1 MDRITS
7 AYVEAFRKE
16 QSLPAGDEALTFEH
30 FVNYCVLSDTYED
43 EFDINDIHTGG
54 GDDMGIDGLAIIV
67 NGALVSDI
75 EEIRDLISTN
85 KFADV
90 RFIFNQA
97 KTSSSFSAEQFGT
110 FGDGVEDFFAQ
121 TLSQPAS
128 ERLQQFRSLM
138 TFVFENSTQ
147 FKHGRP
153 VCELNFITTG
163 KWNPTSH
170 LTAKITKIKTRLEE
184 LELFERVTFKPYGA
198 ADIQAA
204 WNRTKNSATV
214 EFNFANKVTL
224 PEIGGITESYLGVV
238 PLSEF
243 SKIVADEETGAIR
256 KQIFY
261 DNVRDFQGENAVN
274 SEMASSLNTPEGRDR
289 FAVLN
294 NGVTLV
300 ARSLRNTGNKFMV
313 SDYQIVN
320 GCQTSHVLH
329 YNRAVLPENLDV
341 PLKVIATSDEEVIAS
356 IITATNRQTQVSDED
371 LMALGTFQK
380 DLEAYFGAFDDKK
393 QLHYERRSRQFAS
406 VPVEKVRIITKTLA
420 LRSFA
425 AMFLEDPRR
434 AASYYGE
441 LKPQIG
447 KTIFN
452 AEHKLDPYYSASFGY
467 YRLEYLFRNG
477 QIPVKYKPARFQ
489 LLTAFRMLIT
499 RDAPPAFKSRQ
510 IEKYS
515 TKINEALWSDTTALN
530 TFRKA
535 AGTIDAAL
543 DGKELTRENAKV
555 QSFTDAVISKVKELR

>member
-1 MDRITS
+1 M
-7 AYVEAFRKE
+7 
-16 QSLPAGDEALTFEH
+16 
-30 FVNYCVLSDTYED
+30 NYCVLSDTYED

-54 GDDMGIDGLAIIV
+54 GDDMGIDGIAIIV
-67 NGALVSDI
+67 NGALVSDS
-75 EEIRDLISTN
+75 EEIADLISTN

-90 RFIFNQA
+90 RFMFTQA
-97 KTSSSFSAEQFGT
+97 KTSSSFSSEQFGT
-110 FGDGVEDFFAQ
+110 FGDGVEDFFGE
-121 TLSQPAS
+121 TLRQPATP
-128 ERLQQFRSLM
+128 RITHLRSLM
-138 TFVFENSTQ
+138 NYVFENSTQ

-153 VCELNFITTG
+153 VCELHFVTTG
-163 KWNPTSH
+163 KWTPTAH
-170 LTAKITKIKTRLEE
+170 LTAKIEKVKSRLEN
-184 LELFERVTFKPYGA
+184 LNLFDKVIFKPYGA
-198 ADIQAA
+198 AEIQAA

-214 EFNFANKVTL
+214 EFTFSNKVTL

-243 SKIVADEETGAIR
+243 SKIVADEETGTIR

-261 DNVRDFQGENAVN
+261 DNVRDFQGGNAVN
-274 SEMASSLNTPEGRDR
+274 SEMALSLGTPEGQDR

-300 ARSLRNTGNKFMV
+300 ARSLRNTGNKFVV

-329 YNRAVLPENLDV
+329 NNRAGLPENLDV

-371 LMALGTFQK
+371 LMALGAFQK
-380 DLEAYFGAFDDKK
+380 DLEAYFASFDDKK

-406 VPVEKVRIITKTLA
+406 VPVEKVRIITKTIA
-420 LRSFA
+420 MRSFA
-425 AMFLEDPRR
+425 AMFLDDPRR

-447 KTIFN
+447 RTIFN
-452 AEHKLDPYYSASFGY
+452 VDDKLAPYYSASFGY

-477 QIPVKYKPARFQ
+477 QIPVKYKPARYH
-489 LLTAFRMLIT
+489 LLTAFRILT
-499 RDAPPAFKSRQ
+499 VRDAPPATKSRQ
-510 IEKYS
+510 IEKYAQRM
-515 TKINEALWSDTTALN
+515 NDALWSDSIALA
-530 TFRKA
+530 TFKRSLLA
-535 AGTIDAAL
+535 VDAAL

-555 QSFTDAVISKVKELR
+555 QAFTDAVLTELKKLA